1 MRFVFGSP
9 DGVGIGIQMKLQK
22 NFLQAFLLA
31 LLLAFLGVAHAQA
44 PAQVQQATAN
54 PANRTDYVLG
64 AGDVIKITVF
74 QSPDLS
80 VEARVSESGMVT
92 FPLLGPIR
100 LGGLTIG
107 QAEKR
112 VADGLREGNFV
123 KQPQVSIL
131 VTQLRGNQ
139 ASVLGQVNRP
149 GRYPLELADTRLTD
163 LLAMAGGIATTGGDV
178 LTVVGTRA
186 GKPFRVQIDFPTIF
200 AGRNPAQDIV
210 IQNNDVVYVDRVPMI
225 YIYGEVQ
232 HPGTIRLERGL
243 TVLQALASGGG
254 LTPRGTEKGIRV
266 HRRGADGN
274 VQVLTPQMQDLLQQ
288 DDVVFV
294 RESLF

>member
-1 MRFVFGSP
+1 M
-9 DGVGIGIQMKLQK
+9 IQQK
-22 NFLQAFLLA
+22 NFARAFVA
-31 LLLAFLGVAHAQA
+31 LILMALIGLCQAQA
-44 PAQVQQATAN
+44 QPAAPGQPN
-54 PANRTDYVLG
+54 KNDYVLG
-64 AGDVIKITVF
+64 AGDVIKVTVF

-80 VEARVSESGMVT
+80 IEARVSESGMVT
-92 FPLLGPIR
+92 FPLLGPVR

-112 VADGLREGNFV
+112 LADGLREGNFL
-123 KQPQVSIL
+123 KAPQVSIL

-163 LLAMAGGIATTGGDV
+163 LLAMAGGISTTGSDV
-178 LTVVGTRA
+178 LTVVGTRS
-186 GKPFRVQIDFPTIF
+186 GKPFRAQVDFPTIF
-200 AGRNPAQDIV
+200 AGRNPAQDII
-210 IQNNDVVYVDRVPMI
+210 IQNDDVVYVDRVPVI

-232 HPGTIRLERGL
+232 RAGTIRLERGM

-254 LTPRGTEKGIRV
+254 LTQRGTEKGIRV
-266 HRRGADGN
+266 HRRGPDGV
-274 VQVLTPQMQDLLQQ
+274 VQVLTPQMQDPLQQ
-288 DDVVFV
+288 DDVVYV

>member
-1 MRFVFGSP
+1 M
-9 DGVGIGIQMKLQK
+9 MQK
-22 NFLQAFLLA
+22 NFRALFA
-31 LLLAFLGVAHAQA
+31 LLLLAVMGGLAQAQAQA
-44 PAQVQQATAN
+44 PAQQAAAQSQPN
-54 PANRTDYVLG
+54 KNDYVLG
-64 AGDVIKITVF
+64 SGDVIKVTVF

-80 VEARVSESGMVT
+80 IEARVSESGMVT
-92 FPLLGPIR
+92 FPLLGPVR

-112 VADGLREGNFV
+112 LADGLREGNFL

-163 LLAMAGGIATTGGDV
+163 LLAMAGGISTTGSDM
-178 LTVVGTRA
+178 LTVVGVRS
-186 GKPFRVQIDFPTIF
+186 GKPFRAQIDFPTIF
-200 AGRNPAQDIV
+200 AGRSPAQDIV
-210 IQNNDVVYVDRVPMI
+210 IQNNDVVYVDRVPVI

-232 HPGTIRLERGL
+232 HAGTIRLERGM
-243 TVLQALASGGG
+243 TVLQALAAGGG
-254 LTPRGTEKGIRV
+254 LTQRGTEKGIRV
-266 HRRGADGN
+266 HRRGSDGN
-274 VQVLTPQMQDLLQQ
+274 VQVLTPQMQDPLQQ
-288 DDVVFV
+288 DDVVYV

>member
-1 MRFVFGSP
+1 M
-9 DGVGIGIQMKLQK
+9 MMQK
-22 NFLQAFLLA
+22 NFLQVFVLVVLMA
-31 LLLAFLGVAHAQA
+31 LMGVARAQTGVQ
-44 PAQVQQATAN
+44 AQPN
-54 PANRTDYVLG
+54 KNDYVLG
-64 AGDVIKITVF
+64 SGDVIKVTVF

-80 VEARVSESGMVT
+80 IEARVSESGMVT
-92 FPLLGPIR
+92 FPLLGPVR
-100 LGGLTIG
+100 LGGLSIG

-112 VADGLREGNFV
+112 LADGLRDGNFL

-163 LLAMAGGIATTGGDV
+163 LLALAGGIATTGSDM

-186 GKPFRVQIDFPTIF
+186 GKPFRAQIDFPTIF

-210 IQNNDVVYVDRVPMI
+210 IQNNDVVYVDRVPMV

-232 HPGTIRLERGL
+232 RAGTIRLERGM
-243 TVLQALASGGG
+243 TVLQVLASGGG
-254 LTPRGTEKGIRV
+254 LTARGTEKGIRV
-266 HRRGADGN
+266 HRRGPDGV
-274 VQVLTPQMQDLLQQ
+274 VQVLTPQMQDPMQE
-288 DDVVFV
+288 DDVVYV

>member
-1 MRFVFGSP
+1 M
-9 DGVGIGIQMKLQK
+9 MMQK
-22 NFLQAFLLA
+22 NFRALFA
-31 LLLAFLGVAHAQA
+31 LLLLAVMGGLAQAQAQA
-44 PAQVQQATAN
+44 PAQQAAAQSQPN
-54 PANRTDYVLG
+54 KNDYVLG
-64 AGDVIKITVF
+64 SGDVIKVTVF

-80 VEARVSESGMVT
+80 IEARVSESGMVT
-92 FPLLGPIR
+92 FPLLGPVR

-112 VADGLREGNFV
+112 LADGLREGNFL

-163 LLAMAGGIATTGGDV
+163 LLAMAGGISTTGSDM
-178 LTVVGTRA
+178 LTVVGVRS
-186 GKPFRVQIDFPTIF
+186 GKPFRAQIDFPTIF
-200 AGRNPAQDIV
+200 AGRSPAQDIV
-210 IQNNDVVYVDRVPMI
+210 IQNNDVVYVDRVPVI

-232 HPGTIRLERGL
+232 HAGTIRLERGM
-243 TVLQALASGGG
+243 TVLQALAAGGG
-254 LTPRGTEKGIRV
+254 LTQRGTEKGIRV
-266 HRRGADGN
+266 HRRGSDGN
-274 VQVLTPQMQDLLQQ
+274 VQVLTPQMQDPLQQ
-288 DDVVFV
+288 DDVVYV